1 MKGLIYKEEIISTR
15 NTDIVSL
22 VWKLTHSVGSLCV
35 FMSLDQKA
43 ETEINGHENLFQFLR
58 QNGMHLYSGY
68 QGTMS
73 GTGIPLSTILPYCL
87 CQWKTTMTKKSR
99 AEMT

>member
-15 NTDIVSL
+15 NIDIVSL

-58 QNGMHLYSGY
+58 KKWNAF
-68 QGTMS
+68 
-73 GTGIPLSTILPYCL
+73 I
-87 CQWKTTMTKKSR
+87 QWVQRNYVWNWDSS
-99 AEMT
+99 